1 MKINAYIHIKEI
13 QELWRTLYKDN
24 DNLSF
29 YQSYEWNSCLEK
41 QFHASKMLRYRGCQL
56 VYYAFD
62 GQVILPLI
70 IDSKNK
76 IISLLGHKES
86 SDYLSFIF
94 KNLDDNLLQK
104 ILNFLLIK
112 YENFC
117 LYFDKINESNI
128 LCEMLQKVKTLQN
141 CNVKSEKKE
150 CVYIPLNADMDSFY
164 RSLSKNARQNY
175 RTAKN
180 RLKRDQHSY
189 QVRTNVI
196 KLDDLQAGTFYKL
209 YRERRDYCDKR
220 EIFIKKIR
228 HSAKKMISFI
238 PGFSVIDPLTLY
250 SLQVPV
256 FLSSIFV
263 DNELA
268 AFCEGNY
275 NNRKGTIS
283 IARIATNE
291 VYYSYSPGQIL
302 LIETLE
308 QLKDQ
313 IHFFDLTRGV
323 EDYKFKL
330 NGKKHYNYS
339 FLLQRH

>member
-1 MKINAYIHIKEI
+1 MKVNTYIHISEV
-13 QELWRTLYKDN
+13 QEFWHTLYEN
-24 DNLSF
+24 NENLSF

-41 QFHASKMLRYRGCQL
+41 QFYTSKMLRYRGCQL
-56 VYYAFD
+56 VYYVFES
-62 GQVILPLI
+62 QVILPLV
-70 IDSKNK
+70 IDSRNKN
-76 IISLLGHKES
+76 ISLLGQKES

-94 KNLDDNLLQK
+94 KKLDDNLLK
-104 ILNFLLIK
+104 AILDFLLNK

-117 LYFDKINESNI
+117 LHFDKINESNI
-128 LCEMLQKVKTLQN
+128 LCKMLQKMETLQN
-141 CNVKSEKKE
+141 FNIKSEKKE
-150 CVYIPLNADMDSFY
+150 CVYISLNADMNSFY
-164 RSLSKNARQNY
+164 QSLSKNARQNY

-180 RLKRDQHSY
+180 RLKRDNHSY
-189 QVRTNVI
+189 QVRTTVTKIDNS
-196 KLDDLQAGTFYKL
+196 QAGIYYNL

-220 EIFIKKIR
+220 EFFVKNFR
-228 HSAKKMISFI
+228 HSAKKMISFL
-238 PGFSVIDPLTLY
+238 PGFSSIDPLTLY
-250 SLQVPV
+250 SVQVPV

-268 AFCEGNY
+268 AFCEGSY
-275 NNRKGTIS
+275 NNRKDTIS

-302 LIETLE
+302 LIETIE